1 MGLSI
6 ARWWVQDIGRYTADW
21 WSASIQHGSC
31 GTWRTVMCQAAGA
44 ENGFTSGHTTATVRT
59 AVEDAM
65 LANAVRNADQTT
77 LPTGWATF
85 NYKA

>member
-1 MGLSI
+1 
-6 ARWWVQDIGRYTADW
+6 
-21 WSASIQHGSC
+21 
-31 GTWRTVMCQAAGA
+31 MCQAAGA